1 MTTRN
6 ATTPAITGRILFLL
20 IASAIGV
27 VVMGVLY
34 AGTFSVESIRFAVRL
49 TARFSLALFLIAFC
63 ASALQKLWPSS
74 STAFLV
80 RNRRWFGLS
89 FAFSHLMHALLL
101 VMFLNADPVTFW
113 SMVKTINLVLG
124 GTGYLF
130 ITLLAATSFDGAV
143 RKLGPAR
150 WKQFH
155 TLAVWVVWGNF
166 VLSNAKRIPVS
177 EFYII
182 PVALLLLAVALRL
195 LARRAARRPLAA

>member
-6 ATTPAITGRILFLL
+6 AATPAINGQVLFLL
-20 IASAIGV
+20 IAIALGA

-34 AGTFSVESIRFAVRL
+34 AGTFSVESIRLAVRL
-49 TARFSLALFLIAFC
+49 TARFSLALFLAAFC
-63 ASALQKLWPSS
+63 ASALQRLWPSP

-80 RNRRWFGLS
+80 RDRRWFGLS
-89 FAFSHLMHALLL
+89 FAFSHLLHAVLL

-113 SMVKTINLVLG
+113 SMVKTTNLVLG

-143 RKLGPAR
+143 RKLGPTR

-166 VLSNAKRIPVS
+166 MLSNAKRIPVS

-182 PVALLLLAVALRL
+182 PVTLLLLAAALRL
-195 LARRAARRPLAA
+195 FARRASRRPLPA